1 MKIDINE
8 NYVYV
13 SVDKS
18 TRHGILHFSHEISV
32 TFRREKEKLIFD
44 SACHIGV
51 SDMDYKS
58 DEEEMFEETFPGLLD
73 EMRKEILKQL

>member
-44 SACHIGV
+44 SAWHIGV